1 MPQLILPYQSSFIA
15 GRSITDNVIIAQEI
29 IHSMRLKKGKRG
41 WVAVKVDLEKA
52 FDRLRWDF
60 IEDTLN
66 DAGLPSN
73 LINVIMT
80 CISTASMQILWNG
93 SPTEEDRPS
102 RGVRQGDPMSP
113 YVFVLCMERLSQ
125 AINLHVN
132 KGHWKAI
139 KLGRSGPL
147 LSHLFF
153 ADDLILFGSSDDE
166 QIDLMKFI
174 IDEFCVSSGHKVSG
188 SKSNIFLSR
197 QIPTR
202 DAFRICNKLG
212 YQLTDNLGKYLGVP
226 LLHSRVNKSTY
237 AYIEEKVKQKLSGW
251 NARNFSLAGR
261 ITLAKAVLSS
271 IPLYTMQ
278 TSQLPASLCSKLEKI
293 TRDFIWNSTVDQH
306 RTSLVSR
313 KKMCRPQQFCG
324 CGLKKLSSQN
334 QALLMKIG
342 FALISR
348 PDQLW
353 VQVLR
358 AKYKW
363 SPEGRV
369 PPNVINCSA

>member
-1 MPQLILPYQSSFIA
+1 MVL
-15 GRSITDNVIIAQEI
+15 
-29 IHSMRLKKGKRG
+29 
-41 WVAVKVDLEKA
+41 
-52 FDRLRWDF
+52 
-60 IEDTLN
+60 
-66 DAGLPSN
+66 
-73 LINVIMT
+73 
-80 CISTASMQILWNG
+80 
-93 SPTEEDRPS
+93 SPTFFSLVKFPLVMLFASVTNWDT
-102 RGVRQGDPMSP
+102 
-113 YVFVLCMERLSQ
+113 
-125 AINLHVN
+125 NL
-132 KGHWKAI
+132 
-139 KLGRSGPL
+139 
-147 LSHLFF
+147 
-153 ADDLILFGSSDDE
+153 LITSASTLA
-166 QIDLMKFI
+166 
-174 IDEFCVSSGHKVSG
+174 
-188 SKSNIFLSR
+188 FLSF
-197 QIPTR
+197 T
-202 DAFRICNKLG
+202 A
-212 YQLTDNLGKYLGVP
+212 
-226 LLHSRVNKSTY
+226 KSTY

-306 RTSLVSR
+306 RTSLVSW
-313 KKMCRPQQFCG
+313 KEMCRPQQFFG

-348 PDQLW
+348 PDQLL

-369 PPNVINCSA
+369 PPNVRNCSA

>member
-153 ADDLILFGSSDDE
+153 ADDLIGP
-166 QIDLMKFI
+166 LMM
-174 IDEFCVSSGHKVSG
+174 
-188 SKSNIFLSR
+188 
-197 QIPTR
+197 
-202 DAFRICNKLG
+202 NKL
-212 YQLTDNLGKYLGVP
+212 T
-226 LLHSRVNKSTY
+226 
-237 AYIEEKVKQKLSGW
+237 
-251 NARNFSLAGR
+251 
-261 ITLAKAVLSS
+261 
-271 IPLYTMQ
+271 
-278 TSQLPASLCSKLEKI
+278 
-293 TRDFIWNSTVDQH
+293 
-306 RTSLVSR
+306 
-313 KKMCRPQQFCG
+313 
-324 CGLKKLSSQN
+324 
-334 QALLMKIG
+334 
-342 FALISR
+342 
-348 PDQLW
+348 
-353 VQVLR
+353 
-358 AKYKW
+358 
-363 SPEGRV
+363 
-369 PPNVINCSA
+369 